1 MWLFPRRVRQYE
13 VQTICT
19 DHKNLGMLK
28 SGVAHSMDLHTSKKT
43 HKQCSTR
50 SSCSLP
56 FYPCIWTWKAPGCT
70 LGDGCYTSHQP
81 FGANAPHLKR
91 QAIYTLQPCVNSSHH
106 SSWLQVEPLVLLHQ
120 CQQMTIELQDHPSHQ
135 QQQQQQAKNPQHHTY
150 HSIYTYHTFC
160 SFQQLM
166 LSLYSPFSRLLI
178 SIAAALFHSTI
189 EALRG

>member
-1 MWLFPRRVRQYE
+1 
-13 VQTICT
+13 
-19 DHKNLGMLK
+19 MLK

-56 FYPCIWTWKAPGCT
+56 FYPCIWTWKVPGCT

-91 QAIYTLQPCVNSSHH
+91 QAIYTLQPCASSSHH

-120 CQQMTIELQDHPSHQ
+120 CQQMTTELQDHPSHQQ

-150 HSIYTYHTFC
+150 HSIYL
-160 SFQQLM
+160 SFLSIYLSIYLYIYIYIYTPHILLISTM
-166 LSLYSPFSRLLI
+166 LSLYSTFSRLLI

-189 EALRG
+189 MNADI